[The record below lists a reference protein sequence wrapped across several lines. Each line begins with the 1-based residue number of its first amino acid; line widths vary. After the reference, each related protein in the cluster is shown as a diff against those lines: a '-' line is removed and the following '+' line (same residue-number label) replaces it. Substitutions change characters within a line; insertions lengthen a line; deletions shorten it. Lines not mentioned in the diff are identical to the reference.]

1 MRSSEPSS
9 AGVNLSSCP
18 SEELRK
24 NSSVQCKNRILV
36 NFTYL
41 LRAAARSLV
50 WSWTDCLRVYGLF
63 GKSGRNKKWDLN
75 FFSIAVST
83 NRKNVNSYS
92 YVFCFSLAVRG
103 KERQFEGSRRGRVQ
117 LLRELVA
124 ATRPSCSAVRPL

>member
-41 LRAAARSLV
+41 LRAAA
-50 WSWTDCLRVYGLF
+50 
-63 GKSGRNKKWDLN
+63 
-75 FFSIAVST
+75 
-83 NRKNVNSYS
+83 
-92 YVFCFSLAVRG
+92 
-103 KERQFEGSRRGRVQ
+103 Q
-117 LLRELVA
+117 LLPQRKITLLTLDLLLVDKLA
-124 ATRPSCSAVRPL
+124 QLSYLMGDLLPCPRMSGLSHFHVPE